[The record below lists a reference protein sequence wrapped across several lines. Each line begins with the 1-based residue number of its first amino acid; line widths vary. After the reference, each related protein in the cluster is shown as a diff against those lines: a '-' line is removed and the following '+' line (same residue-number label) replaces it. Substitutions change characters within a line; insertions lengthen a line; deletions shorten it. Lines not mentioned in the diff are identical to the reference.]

1 MQKLDFS
8 DLFTTGWEA
17 FVRQIG
23 MAIVWTLVYAIGTL
37 ILGVTIIGIIILP
50 VWVAGY
56 LETMRAV
63 WRGDPGEFGDFFK
76 HMGKIGNLWAVM
88 IIMWLGIFVGTI
100 IFIIPGIILAVL
112 WSQAIF
118 LVIDKDLD
126 AITAMTASW
135 NRVKDEFWMV
145 LGVLFVA
152 SLISGIGGAIWI
164 GWLVT
169 VPFAI
174 LVSWAMYF
182 ALFPT
187 VPDAQAAPVPTTDYA
202 EPPPPPPPPPPPSSE
217 TQGDDEGI
225 KLE

>member
-88 IIMWLGIFVGTI
+88 ILMWLGIFVGTLI
-100 IFIIPGIILAVL
+100 LIIPGIILAVL

-145 LGVLFVA
+145 LGVLFVT
-152 SLISGIGGAIWI
+152 SLISGIGGAIYI

-169 VPFAI
+169 VPFAL
-174 LVSWAMYF
+174 LVSWAMYY
-182 ALFPT
+182 ALFPSVADASAAT
-187 VPDAQAAPVPTTDYA
+187 VPATDYTEPA
-202 EPPPPPPPPPPPSSE
+202 PPPPPPPP
-217 TQGDDEGI
+217 TVDKNDEQEI
-225 KLE
+225 TLE

>member
-1 MQKLDFS
+1 MQTLDFS
-8 DLFTTGWEA
+8 DLFTRGWEA

-23 MAIVWTLVYAIGTL
+23 MAIVWTLVYVIGASILAI
-37 ILGVTIIGIIILP
+37 TIIGIIILP
-50 VWVAGY
+50 VWMAGY

-63 WRGDPGEFGDFFK
+63 WRGEPGEFGDFFK

-88 IIMWLGIFVGTI
+88 ILTGLGVFVGTL
-100 IFIIPGIILAVL
+100 IFIIPGIIVAVL

-118 LVIDKDLD
+118 LIIDKDLD

-152 SLISGIGGAIWI
+152 GLISGLGGAVWV

-169 VPFAI
+169 FPFAM
-174 LVSWAMYF
+174 LVSWAMYY

-187 VPDAQAAPVPTTDYA
+187 APDAQAAPSPAADYSEPA
-202 EPPPPPPPPPPPSSE
+202 PPPPPPPAE
-217 TQGDDEGI
+217 EKHDDERI
-225 KLE
+225 TLE